1 MNPQVPQPKRPILQ
15 VTVDEVIEYIDRA
28 VEGSPELPSSEV
40 PSAEN
45 RVLTDVVDQ
54 VVEFRNQSVTPPN
67 PTNGVG
73 PLPQDSPRLPDPLPA
88 LRRIDHVRFFVGN
101 ARQSAYF
108 YRNAF
113 GFDVIAYA
121 GLETK
126 SRHEAGYVLRQGEI
140 TFVLASPLGPNHP
153 EAQRIILHGDG
164 VQDIALE
171 VDDVR
176 QAYAAATSHGAA
188 GVVGPT
194 LLEDSFGVYEYA
206 TIKAYGDTTHTFVNR
221 DRYGGVFAPGYLP
234 LDPDRYSPRTFH
246 SAGLN
251 VIDHIVGNVEEGKM
265 NDWVRFY
272 QDVLGFQQLI
282 SFDDKDISTEYSALM
297 SKVVQ
302 GGAGRIK
309 FPINEPA
316 RSRRRS
322 QIEEYLNFYHGP
334 GVQHI
339 ALATD
344 HIIETVRALR
354 HNDVS
359 FLRVP
364 RAYYDQLPQRVGA
377 IAEDLDELAQL
388 GILLD
393 RDDEGYML
401 QIFTKPVED
410 RPTLF
415 FEIIQRCGSRSFGKG
430 NFKALFEAIERE
442 QARRGTL

>member
-1 MNPQVPQPKRPILQ
+1 MPTDPVP
-15 VTVDEVIEYIDRA
+15 
-28 VEGSPELPSSEV
+28 
-40 PSAEN
+40 
-45 RVLTDVVDQ
+45 
-54 VVEFRNQSVTPPN
+54 
-67 PTNGVG
+67 
-73 PLPQDSPRLPDPLPA
+73 

-126 SRHEAGYVLRQGEI
+126 TKHEAGYVLRQGKI
-140 TFVLASPLGPNHP
+140 TFVLASPLGPEHP
-153 EAQRIILHGDG
+153 EAQRVVLHGDG

-176 QAYAAATSHGAA
+176 AAYAETTARGAV
-188 GVVGPT
+188 GVRPPT
-194 LLEDSFGVYEYA
+194 ALEDEHGVYEVA
-206 TIKAYGDTTHTFVNR
+206 TIRAYGDTTHSFVNR
-221 DRYGGVFAPGYLP
+221 DRYRGVFAPGYEP
-234 LDPDRYSPRTFH
+234 LDPDRYQPHTFRP
-246 SAGLN
+246 AGLAA
-251 VIDHIVGNVEEGKM
+251 IDHVVGNVEEGRM
-265 NDWVRFY
+265 NEWVRFY
-272 QDVLGFQQLI
+272 ENVLGFSQLI

-302 GGAGRIK
+302 GGHGRIK

-316 RSRRRS
+316 KGKRRS
-322 QIEEYLNFYHGP
+322 QIDEYLDFYRGP

-339 ALATD
+339 ALATGD
-344 HIIETVRALR
+344 IVETVRSLR
-354 HNDVS
+354 DRDVS

-364 RAYYDQLPQRVGA
+364 RSYYDALPQRVGR
-377 IAEDLDELAQL
+377 IDQDIDELADL
-388 GILLD
+388 GILVD

-415 FEIIQRCGSRSFGKG
+415 FEVIERHGSKSFGKG